1 MGVRPGLLLLALLPL
16 AAACSH
22 QPPAA
27 PPVPHW
33 DAQWDSYSGAL
44 KADEEKAR
52 REKAG
57 GPAAPKTCSGGPSP
71 VSPQAAEPI
80 AAAKQAMYDGK
91 YQTALDRTDI
101 AIGLDPKSAA
111 AWEVRGSAFYTLG
124 RVGEAKLAWTRAFEL
139 DPCLK
144 EIPAFLEKLKSTT
157 GGQH

>member
-1 MGVRPGLLLLALLPL
+1 MLVTAAAVLCG
-16 AAACSH
+16 AACSH
-22 QPPAA
+22 RAPAA
-27 PPVPHW
+27 APVPQW
-33 DAQWDSYSGAL
+33 DAQWDSYSSAL

-57 GPAAPKTCSGGPSP
+57 AAPAPKTCSGGPNP
-71 VSPQAAEPI
+71 VSPQAAEPV

-111 AWEVRGSAFYTLG
+111 AWEIRGSAFYTLG
-124 RVGEAKLAWTRAFEL
+124 RVGEAKLAWTRAYEL

-157 GGQH
+157 GAGPSQ